1 MYLKWVHTLEKYST
15 LLQFWTSRLS
25 RLEAVRSQLTSM
37 VVLNVLHNLDQAHS
51 TYAQAFQHVHHDI
64 GRAIVDAE
72 LCLMYLSA
80 LRPWC
85 LKLEEAYSPE
95 TITCLFPPLMM
106 TLLLI
111 WQHSGCVHREGERE
125 ERREGGREHTFSW
138 NIFLDCDSSACSQTV
153 PPPSLSFL
161 LPTSLTTSSFLL
173 PFLSL
178 SLHPSLSLL
187 SSCTLGFAWSWL
199 ITCCRL
205 DLLMYS
211 CIH

>member
-51 TYAQAFQHVHHDI
+51 TYAQAFQHVHHNI

-72 LCLMYLSA
+72 LSLMYLSA

-95 TITCLFPPLMM
+95 TITCLFP
-106 TLLLI
+106 
-111 WQHSGCVHREGERE
+111 
-125 ERREGGREHTFSW
+125 
-138 NIFLDCDSSACSQTV
+138 
-153 PPPSLSFL
+153 
-161 LPTSLTTSSFLL
+161 
-173 PFLSL
+173 LSL
-178 SLHPSLSLL
+178 PVHAPWMLP
-187 SSCTLGFAWSWL
+187 
-199 ITCCRL
+199 
-205 DLLMYS
+205 DE
-211 CIH
+211 